1 MKNADKRATNKS
13 ETRESLKGMLRTDEA
28 MIKTLHAYSFHW
40 ADRSRWVRPLT
51 QEVIGMNIK

>member
-1 MKNADKRATNKS
+1 
-13 ETRESLKGMLRTDEA
+13 MLRTDEA

-40 ADRSRWVRPLT
+40 ADQSRRVKPLK